1 MNKLLLID
9 GHSILNRAFYGV
21 PLLTNYEG
29 IHTNAVY
36 GFINIMLKAL
46 EDEQAD
52 YIAVAFDLKA
62 PTFRHKMFADYKGTR
77 KPMPAE
83 LHEQVPIM
91 KDVLRAMGIPVITM
105 EGYEADDILGTLAKR
120 SQEKGFDVSVLS
132 GDRDLLQLADEHIK
146 IRLPKTIKGKTEIE
160 NYYPKDVED
169 KYLVTPAEFIDLK
182 ALMGDSSDNIPGVPG
197 IGEKTATAII
207 TKYHSIEN
215 AYENVTEITPAKA
228 RNNLSEHYDM
238 AVMSKK
244 LAAIDINAPVEFSIE
259 DARIDNLFTKEAYE
273 LFRKL
278 ELKSLLKKFSDEE
291 TLESEQFKLNITKV
305 SDIDMF
311 EKTVARMTEKKKAG
325 ISLAAADNELL
336 AIGVSFDADSVF
348 FIPCEGFI
356 TPDYIKETLAGLSKN
371 IEIYVINLKD
381 KLDYI
386 NQEINS
392 NVHDI
397 ALMAYLLNPLKSD
410 YSYEDIAGEYLGI
423 SLQGRKELLGKLS
436 NENAYTDNE
445 EAFAKM
451 LCFEAYTANAV
462 YGRILSA
469 LTDAGMKSVY
479 DEIEL
484 PLVYVLRSMEREGI
498 RVNREAL
505 KNYGEAL
512 TGRIKELEQSIYKQA
527 GTEFNINSPKQL
539 GEILFDKL
547 GLPSGKK
554 TKTGYS
560 TSADIL
566 EKLSD
571 EYPIVKDILEYRT
584 LAKLKSTYAEGL
596 YEYIREDERIHSN
609 FNQTITATGRLSS
622 TEPNL
627 QNIPIRME
635 IGRKIRKV
643 FVPKEDYVF
652 VDADY
657 SQIEL
662 RLLAHMSGDE
672 NLISAY
678 NEDSDI
684 HRITASKVFHV
695 PLCEVTPAQRSNAK
709 AVNFGIVYG
718 ISSYG
723 LSQDLSISRAEAKEY
738 IDNYFKTY
746 PGIKNYLDSI
756 VASAKEKGYSETLYG
771 RKRPIPELSSSNFM
785 QRQFG
790 ERIAMNSPIQ
800 GTAADII
807 KIAMIRV
814 YDRLKKEQLKS
825 RLILQVHDELLIET
839 APDEED
845 KVRLILSEEMCRAAQ
860 LLVPLE
866 VDIHSG
872 KDWFEAK

>member
-1 MNKLLLID
+1 MKKLLLID

-29 IHTNAVY
+29 THTNAVY

-46 EDEQAD
+46 EDEKAE

-62 PTFRHKMFADYKGTR
+62 PTFRHKMYEEYKGTR

-83 LHEQVPIM
+83 LHEQVPII
-91 KDVLRAMGIPVITM
+91 KDVLKAMGIPVITM
-105 EGYEADDILGTLAKR
+105 EGYEADDILGTLAKK
-120 SQEKGFDVSVLS
+120 SQKNGFEVSVLS

-160 NYYPKDVED
+160 NYFPSDVQD
-169 KYLVTPAEFIDLK
+169 KYMVTPEEFIDLK
-182 ALMGDSSDNIPGVPG
+182 ALMGDTSDNIPGVPG
-197 IGEKTATAII
+197 IGEKTATSII
-207 TKYHSIEN
+207 AKFHSIEN
-215 AYENVTEITPAKA
+215 AYSHIEDITPTKA

-244 LAAIDINAPVEFSIE
+244 LATIEINAPVDFSIE

-273 LFRKL
+273 LFRRL
-278 ELKSLLKKFSDEE
+278 ELKSLLKKFSEE
-291 TLESEQFKLNITKV
+291 EVSQSSEVNLDIINVT
-305 SDIDMF
+305 DIDLF
-311 EKTVARMTEKKKAG
+311 ARIITRIKANGSAG
-325 ISLAAADNELL
+325 ISLAAYNDEIIAL
-336 AIGVSFDADSVF
+336 AVSLGEENFY
-348 FIPCEGFI
+348 IPCEGFI
-356 TPDYIKETLAGLSKN
+356 TSDYIHENLRELSAVVKL
-371 IEIYVINLKD
+371 YVINLKN
-381 KLDYI
+381 KLDFI
-386 NQEINS
+386 NDEVNS
-392 NVHDI
+392 NVLDI
-397 ALMAYLLNPLKSD
+397 ALIAYLINPLKPD
-410 YSYEDIAGEYLGI
+410 YSYDELAGEYLNMVVPAK
-423 SLQGRKELLGKLS
+423 SELIGKTELS
-436 NENAYTDNE
+436 EAYMNNE
-445 EAFAKM
+445 ESFAR
-451 LCFEAYTANAV
+451 FIAYEAYVAAKV
-462 YGRILSA
+462 YPVISNRLKEM
-469 LTDAGMKSVY
+469 GMQKVY

-505 KNYGEAL
+505 KSYGDAL
-512 TGRIKELEQSIYKQA
+512 VGRIKQLEQDIYNAA
-527 GTEFNINSPKQL
+527 GMQFNINSPKQL
-539 GEILFDKL
+539 GEVLFDKM

-571 EYPIVKDILEYRT
+571 DYPMVKDILEYRT
-584 LAKLKSTYAEGL
+584 LTKLKSTYADGL
-596 YEYIREDERIHSN
+596 YEYIQEDGRIHSN
-609 FNQTITATGRLSS
+609 FNQTITATGRISS

-635 IGRKIRKV
+635 IGRQIRKV
-643 FVPKEDYVF
+643 FIPKDDYIF

-662 RLLAHMSGDE
+662 RLLAHMSQDE

-678 NEDSDI
+678 NEDTDI

-695 PLCEVTPAQRSNAK
+695 PLSEVTPIQRSNAK

-723 LSQDLSISRAEAKEY
+723 LSQDLSISRNEAKEY
-738 IDNYFKTY
+738 IENYFKTY
-746 PGIKNYLDSI
+746 PGIKTYLDTI
-756 VASAKEKGYSETLYG
+756 VVNAKERGYAETLYG
-771 RKRPIPELSSSNFM
+771 RRRPVPELSSSNFM

-807 KIAMIRV
+807 KIAMLKV
-814 YDRLKKEQLKS
+814 YTRIKKENLKS

-845 KVRLILSEEMCRAAQ
+845 TVRQLLAEEMCNAAE
-860 LLVPLE
+860 LSVSLE
-866 VDIHSG
+866 IDVHAG